1 MSNIKLS
8 DFKGFSIEIDYKGI
22 IDEYAEK
29 SQKLLGLYSPKRSH
43 RRNNNYASTWAIKP
57 SSKTKNNKK
66 YGAVVWNEKNYR
78 LTHLLENGHL
88 IVNKK
93 GGVGWASAN
102 PHIDR
107 VFRLVEQP
115 FINAM
120 ERARVDITDKWW
132 KELIYGKNNPRK

>member
-1 MSNIKLS
+1 MSSNIKLNE
-8 DFKGFSIEIDYKGI
+8 FKGMLIEIEYKDI
-22 IDEYAEK
+22 IDEYANK
-29 SQKLLGLYSPKRSH
+29 TQKLLALYSPKRRH
-43 RRNNNYASTWAIKP
+43 RRSDNYASTWKV
-57 SSKTKNNKK
+57 KEYDQGKKVKGKK

-107 VFRLVEQP
+107 CYRNVKEP

-120 ERARVDITDKWW
+120 ERAKTNVEFK
-132 KELIYGKNNPRK
+132 

>member
-1 MSNIKLS
+1 MSNIKLN
-8 DFKGFSIEIDYKGI
+8 DFNGFDIKIDYKDI
-22 IDEYAEK
+22 IDEYAGK
-29 SQKLLGLYSPKRSH
+29 TQKLLTLYSPKRSF
-43 RRNNNYASTWAIKP
+43 RRNNNYASTWVVKEENRG
-57 SSKTKNNKK
+57 KGGKKNE

-107 VFRLVEQP
+107 VYRNVKQP

-120 ERARVDITDKWW
+120 ERAKV
-132 KELIYGKNNPRK
+132 EFEN